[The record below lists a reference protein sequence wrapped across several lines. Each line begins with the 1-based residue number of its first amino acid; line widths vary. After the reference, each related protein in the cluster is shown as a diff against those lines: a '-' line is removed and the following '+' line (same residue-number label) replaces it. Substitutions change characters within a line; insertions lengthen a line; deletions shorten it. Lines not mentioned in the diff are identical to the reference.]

1 MLENRDFTIII
12 DKSGSMG
19 TSDVRGKSRW
29 EAAQESTQA
38 IASGVEKYD
47 PDGLT
52 LYTFSGSF
60 KRYDNVT
67 AMKVKDVFAEN
78 SPMGSTAL
86 HLVLRDALLD
96 VEKRKKAGNS
106 KANGD
111 LIIVVTDGEPDDKN
125 AVAQE
130 IIRASKTMDR
140 DEELAILFAQV
151 GNDAGAQK
159 FLKSLDDD
167 LQGKGA
173 KFDIVDTITFD
184 EMENKTLT
192 EVLINAIND

>member
-12 DKSGSMG
+12 DRSGSMA
-19 TSDVRGKSRW
+19 TADVRGKSRW

-38 IASGVEKYD
+38 VAAGVEKYD

-52 LYTFSGSF
+52 LYTFAGNF
-60 KRYDNVT
+60 KKTDNVT
-67 AMKVKDVFAEN
+67 ASKVKDVFAEV

-86 HLVLRDALLD
+86 HTVLKDALD
-96 VEKRKKAGNS
+96 GFTSRKKAGNL
-106 KANGD
+106 KANGE
-111 LIIVVTDGEPDDKN
+111 LIIVVTDGEPDDRK

-130 IIRASKTMDR
+130 IIRASKQMDK
-140 DEELAILFAQV
+140 DEELAILFAQI
-151 GNDAGAQK
+151 GNDSAATK
-159 FLKSLDDD
+159 FLKTLDDD
-167 LQGKGA
+167 LQGQGA

-192 EVLINAIND
+192 EVLLNAISD